1 MSSLLFFDIE
11 IAKLDS
17 FDPKDYELHRSE
29 NANFDFWPE
38 TNKVICVSVSSS
50 KEDYKPRS
58 LIWDEASILQEIMD
72 LITDHS
78 FVIGYNIQAF
88 DLPFLAKRCVI
99 NSLPIC
105 QSLKAYD
112 RKPWNVEYIIDLYLA
127 WKHWAQKACTLD
139 LLCRTLNLPTPKE
152 SMDGSMV
159 DEYFRAGRI
168 DEIAKYC
175 EADVIATMQV
185 YKRFKQTNL
194 I

>member
-1 MSSLLFFDIE
+1 
-11 IAKLDS
+11 
-17 FDPKDYELHRSE
+17 
-29 NANFDFWPE
+29 
-38 TNKVICVSVSSS
+38 
-50 KEDYKPRS
+50 
-58 LIWDEASILQEIMD
+58 MD